1 MRTGVLSDEYIRK
14 HSPELFPLSARMS
27 DNIYGQSHKSTG
39 RKHQPRRIFRARAPY
54 MDHHEFAKMMN
65 PLNTKEVVEAFGDK
79 LRQVNLEPMT
89 TMQGQLE
96 TYNAKYP
103 RYKGVL
109 PEVAKFILET
119 GVDPFDIGFT
129 GANQYGIH
137 PHRGRIRSATLKS
150 VHDKI
155 LHELRG
161 KGDSQRIAEVNRIF
175 QETLEELLTPQQ
187 KFKDQQTNTE
197 SFTDRSSILFGP
209 GWQVREAPKLEDIND
224 PD

>member
-1 MRTGVLSDEYIRK
+1 
-14 HSPELFPLSARMS
+14 
-27 DNIYGQSHKSTG
+27 
-39 RKHQPRRIFRARAPY
+39 

-65 PLNTKEVVEAFGDK
+65 PLNVKVVVDAFGDK